1 MKCKT
6 CNSTIEPDRLK
17 ILPTT
22 ICCSTC
28 AHKYNFIKPRKGIM
42 VFDGKTGGVLHT
54 MSADYF
60 ENNKHYFTPIK
71 AQHNKHQFKE
81 DVQ

>member
-6 CNSTIEPDRLK
+6 CNDNIELERLQ
-17 ILPTT
+17 ILPNTL
-22 ICCSTC
+22 CCAAC

-42 VFDGKTGGVLHT
+42 VFDGKTGGVLQT
-54 MSADYF
+54 MSAEFY

-71 AQHNKHQFKE
+71 AQMHNHSIKKE
-81 DVQ
+81 NE